1 MLLVLVISTQLQKAA
16 CNHCVTH
23 ASRYT
28 VPMECIIFHQ
38 PSEVN
43 VNYHAGQLRKQ
54 QNTCLC
60 LLGREADH
68 SPPNGAEVKN
78 MWSYTSTSPYIFM
91 ELCLV
96 KYNIRLHG
104 MVFSYAQGQ
113 LYLNLTYYILQGYP
127 LLLIVHQ

>member
-1 MLLVLVISTQLQKAA
+1 
-16 CNHCVTH
+16 
-23 ASRYT
+23 
-28 VPMECIIFHQ
+28 
-38 PSEVN
+38 
-43 VNYHAGQLRKQ
+43 
-54 QNTCLC
+54 
-60 LLGREADH
+60 
-68 SPPNGAEVKN
+68 